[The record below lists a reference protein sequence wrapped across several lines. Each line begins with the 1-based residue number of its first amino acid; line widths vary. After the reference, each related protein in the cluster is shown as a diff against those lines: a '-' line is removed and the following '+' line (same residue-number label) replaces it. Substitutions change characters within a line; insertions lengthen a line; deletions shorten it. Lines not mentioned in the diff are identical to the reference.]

1 MVGVLLNVDIRTC
14 SQGRGSQRTCCA
26 ELLRL
31 EISAPLNNANSMNR
45 PRARQQHRS
54 LHNHLVSLELTIIPP
69 GWGQLLKVARTWQ
82 IAGLLEGDNLPL
94 TTGTLC
100 TVYSTMQGL
109 LILVMTLLAYA
120 GLSEY

>member
-1 MVGVLLNVDIRTC
+1 
-14 SQGRGSQRTCCA
+14 
-26 ELLRL
+26 
-31 EISAPLNNANSMNR
+31 MNR

-69 GWGQLLKVARTWQ
+69 GWGQPLKVARTWQ